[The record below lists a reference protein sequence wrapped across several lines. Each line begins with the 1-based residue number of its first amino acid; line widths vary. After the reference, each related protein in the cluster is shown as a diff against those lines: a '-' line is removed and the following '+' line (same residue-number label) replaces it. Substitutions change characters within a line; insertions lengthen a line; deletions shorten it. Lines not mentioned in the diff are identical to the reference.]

1 MLLKKM
7 LSTFAIMFIFALS
20 KFARGATAAS
30 VNPEHI
36 GDNIFVGEIVGET
49 PSEPEPMISS
59 RDLTAILGDKDN
71 KYC

>member
-7 LSTFAIMFIFALS
+7 LSTFAFMFIFALS
-20 KFARGATAAS
+20 KFARGATAAT
-30 VNPEHI
+30 EHI
-36 GDNIFVGEIVGET
+36 SDNIFVGEIVGET